1 MKRKKVTMNDVS
13 RLANVSQSTVSMILG
28 KKRDLSLFPQSTVN
42 KVIEAAQQLNYR
54 PKESIIKQPNNKPDN
69 KTILVVAVKMTR
81 QDYSGM
87 LQAIEIDAFENG
99 YNVLTCNTYHNPSI
113 EERYLQFAVEEKFSG
128 IIYIYPPDNLPA
140 FNEVKDKIPI
150 ITICDSNTNFNADI
164 VEINNYQI
172 GIISVRHLL
181 DLGHK
186 HVAFLTYPINETLS
200 RIGRFE
206 GIKAEL
212 AKDNLLENLT
222 VCVKNTPSN
231 EILGNNDYEFHAG
244 EELANDK
251 CLLENNVTGI
261 ICVNDMLAL
270 GVMSQLLKSG
280 HKIPRDFS
288 VIGFGNLFFDN
299 YLSVPLTT
307 VDPYMTLA
315 AHSAFEILMHK
326 IKIFSSDNNLQN
338 LAVKFKT
345 ECTPKLIIRKS
356 TGPIR
361 INN

>member
-1 MKRKKVTMNDVS
+1 MVDVS
-13 RLANVSQSTVSMILG
+13 KLANVSQSTVSMILG
-28 KKRDLSLFPQSTVN
+28 KKRDLSLFPQHTIN
-42 KVIEAAQQLNYR
+42 KVIAAAEELGYK
-54 PKESIIKQPNNKPDN
+54 PKAFVPPYDN
-69 KTILVVAVKMTR
+69 KIANRTILVIAVKMTR

-113 EERYLQFAVEEKFSG
+113 EEKYLNFAIEEKFSG

-140 FNEVKDKIPI
+140 FNAVINKIPV

-172 GIISVRHLL
+172 GIKSVRHLL
-181 DLGHK
+181 DLGNK
-186 HVAFLTYPINETLS
+186 NIAFLSYPINETIS

-212 AKDNLLENLT
+212 AKENLSDNLT

-231 EILGNNDYEFHAG
+231 EILGNNDYEFHVG
-244 EELANDK
+244 RELAEDK
-251 CLLENNVTGI
+251 RLLENGVTGI

-270 GVMSQLLKSG
+270 GVMSQLLKNG
-280 HKIPRDFS
+280 FKIPKDYS
-288 VIGFGNLFFDN
+288 VVGFGNMFFDEF
-299 YLSVPLTT
+299 LSVPLTT

-326 IKIFSSDNNLQN
+326 MKMFSSDNAMQN

-345 ECTPKLIIRKS
+345 ECTPKLIVRKS
-356 TGPIR
+356 TGIAKTS
-361 INN
+361 N